1 MGAMK
6 GFSASLAAAALL
18 ALASCQNMAS
28 KDFTVHT
35 LPEGAAISIN
45 GEKVGTSP
53 VTTKVE
59 QIKDLGIVAE
69 KEGYEVASATIPTK
83 PGRIRS
89 FLWTKWSSKSQY
101 IEEDEVTL
109 PLKRVEAVE
118 EYKPGKL
125 PEFKMPED
133 TE

>member
-1 MGAMK
+1 MPP
-6 GFSASLAAAALL
+6 
-18 ALASCQNMAS
+18 
-28 KDFTVHT
+28 KDFTIHT
-35 LPEGAAISIN
+35 QPEGAAISIN
-45 GEKVGTSP
+45 GERVGTSP
-53 VTTKVE
+53 LTTKVE
-59 QIKDLGIVAE
+59 QTKDLGIVAE
-69 KEGYEVASATIPTK
+69 KPGYEVAAVNVQSK

-109 PLKRVEAVE
+109 PLRRVESVE
-118 EYKPGKL
+118 DYKLSKM

>member
-1 MGAMK
+1 MPP
-6 GFSASLAAAALL
+6 
-18 ALASCQNMAS
+18 
-28 KDFTVHT
+28 KDFTIHT
-35 LPEGAAISIN
+35 RPEGAAISIN

-59 QIKDLGIVAE
+59 QTKDLGIVAE
-69 KEGYEVASATIPTK
+69 KPGYEVAAVNVQSK

-109 PLKRVEAVE
+109 PLRRVESVE
-118 EYKPGKL
+118 DYKPGKL

>member
-1 MGAMK
+1 MRTGMAIV
-6 GFSASLAAAALL
+6 AAALV
-18 ALASCQNMAS
+18 SCQNMPP
-28 KDFTVHT
+28 KDFTIHT
-35 LPEGAAISIN
+35 QPEGAAISIN

-53 VTTKVE
+53 LTTKVE
-59 QIKDLGIVAE
+59 QTKDLGIVAE
-69 KEGYEVASATIPTK
+69 KPGYEVTAMNVQSK
-83 PGRIRS
+83 SGRIRS

-109 PLKRVEAVE
+109 PLRRVESVE
-118 EYKPGKL
+118 DYKLSKM

>member
-1 MGAMK
+1 MRSIAAGA
-6 GFSASLAAAALL
+6 AIAAA
-18 ALASCQNMAS
+18 ALASCQNMPP
-28 KDFTVHT
+28 KDFTIHT
-35 LPEGAAISIN
+35 QPEGAAISIN

-53 VTTKVE
+53 LTTKVE
-59 QIKDLGIVAE
+59 QTKDLGIVAE
-69 KEGYEVASATIPTK
+69 KPGYEVTAVNVQSK
-83 PGRIRS
+83 PGRVRS

-109 PLKRVEAVE
+109 PLRRVESVE
-118 EYKPGKL
+118 DYKPGKM